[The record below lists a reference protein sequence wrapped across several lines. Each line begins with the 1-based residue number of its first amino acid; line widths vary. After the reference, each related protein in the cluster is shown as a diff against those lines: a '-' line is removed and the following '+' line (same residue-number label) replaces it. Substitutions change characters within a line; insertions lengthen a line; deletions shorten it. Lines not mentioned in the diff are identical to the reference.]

1 MSAAKPQ
8 VQKSVEPQRAI
19 RNRNV
24 GQPLEVQDDDGQD
37 KSGPGPPPRAKA
49 AAPASTHTSDDA
61 SLLPSELTN
70 AAREARAS
78 RKRALIGLLV
88 LIIAAAGALAAGLAV
103 KQAVFWGASAS
114 VFAAASMALV
124 AYGAEKL
131 GVFGQTAELLSRRA
145 ASDDA
150 TKSRSSTRGRDD
162 PQDETKL
169 QRQVAGDIAWDIL
182 CLPQGHTGAVFYE
195 LETVPRDQ
203 LLAALGAL
211 NRAAVLGDGSA
222 GVFGAKIASHLH
234 GKDCEQVR
242 DLLLQASACGST
254 VAAYTLG
261 LRQGDVPPR
270 EQRAAL
276 LAWARMGVGAAAFMV
291 GTIDTPGS
299 RFHLTELPQETETE
313 ARMYIQDGRPV
324 PVQSGTSSK

>member
-182 CLPQGHTGAVFYE
+182 CLPRGTQERCSTSWRQFREISSLPRLAPSIGPPSWAMARPVCSVRRSHHICTGR
-195 LETVPRDQ
+195 T
-203 LLAALGAL
+203 
-211 NRAAVLGDGSA
+211 
-222 GVFGAKIASHLH
+222 ASKSGTYSCKHLP
-234 GKDCEQVR
+234 V
-242 DLLLQASACGST
+242 
-254 VAAYTLG
+254 
-261 LRQGDVPPR
+261 
-270 EQRAAL
+270 
-276 LAWARMGVGAAAFMV
+276 
-291 GTIDTPGS
+291 
-299 RFHLTELPQETETE
+299 E
-313 ARMYIQDGRPV
+313 ARWRPI
-324 PVQSGTSSK
+324 PSGCVRATYHHENSVRHCSPGLVWA